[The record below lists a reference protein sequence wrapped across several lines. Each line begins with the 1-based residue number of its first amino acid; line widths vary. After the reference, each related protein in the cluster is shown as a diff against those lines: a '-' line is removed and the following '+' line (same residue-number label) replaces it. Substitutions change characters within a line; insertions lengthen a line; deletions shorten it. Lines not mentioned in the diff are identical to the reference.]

1 MNTEIT
7 NIMDD
12 KILEMQDNVLSES
25 IKQNNVFFD
34 EEMEKLDTWADDMK
48 LALEKEISD
57 LDQEI
62 RLRKSEAKKLSKLE
76 EKVVAQRGIKE
87 LEKKRIEKRQHLF
100 EAQDEIDAKKDAL
113 LSKIE
118 KMLAQKIERTKLF
131 TIKWKVL

>member
-1 MNTEIT
+1 M
-7 NIMDD
+7 
-12 KILEMQDNVLSES
+12 
-25 IKQNNVFFD
+25 
-34 EEMEKLDTWADDMK
+34 
-48 LALEKEISD
+48 
-57 LDQEI
+57 
-62 RLRKSEAKKLSKLE
+62 
-76 EKVVAQRGIKE
+76 VAQRGIKE